1 MIRPDGKLP
10 SSFRDP
16 SGFLFL
22 KDGVIFR
29 RVNTTYKD
37 HYDRLMSSGLYDRLV
52 EAGLLIPHVEADAPS
67 PRQDSGTLYKIIR
80 PEVVPFIS
88 YPHEWC
94 FSQLKHAAL
103 ATLEIQ
109 RTALDFG
116 MCLKDSSAYNIQF
129 KDCAPVLIDTLSFEK
144 YNEGSPWIA
153 YRQFCQHF
161 LAPLSLM
168 SHKDVRLSQLFRVY
182 IDGIPLD
189 LASALLPARSRL
201 KFGLLS
207 HIHFHAKSQ
216 KQYADK
222 PVGAEKIRKMSRLGL
237 MAIIDSLSSTVRKL
251 KWEPRDTE
259 WADYYEDINYSSEA
273 FERKRKCVSEFLDE
287 AKPENLWD
295 IGANTGVFSRIA
307 GSKGIPTISLDMD
320 PSAVEKNYLECV
332 DSKENNVLP
341 LLLDLTN
348 PSPAIGWENLERMSL
363 LDRAPADAALAL
375 ALIHHLAISNN
386 VPLGMLAVFFAGIC
400 NWLIIEFVPKSD
412 SQVQR
417 LLRSRE
423 DIFPDYTQECFET
436 EFGRHFQLCEKR
448 AITDSARTLY
458 LMKKL

>member
-1 MIRPDGKLP
+1 M
-10 SSFRDP
+10 
-16 SGFLFL
+16 
-22 KDGVIFR
+22 
-29 RVNTTYKD
+29 N
-37 HYDRLMSSGLYDRLV
+37 SGLYDRLV
-52 EAGLLIPHVEADAPS
+52 EAGLLIPHAEIDALS
-67 PRQDSGTLYKIIR
+67 PQQDSGTLYKIIR

-88 YPHEWC
+88 YPYEWC

-109 RTALDFG
+109 QTALDFG

-144 YNEGSPWIA
+144 YSEGRPWVA

-168 SHKDVRLSQLFRVY
+168 SQKDVRLSQLFRVH

-222 PVGAEKIRKMSRLGL
+222 PVSAEKMRKVSRLGL
-237 MAIIDSLSSTVRKL
+237 TAIIDSLSSTIGKL
-251 KWEPRDTE
+251 QWKPRGTE

-273 FERKRKCVSEFLDE
+273 FDRKRKCVSEFLDE
-287 AKPENLWD
+287 ARPKNLWD

-307 GSKGIPTISLDMD
+307 GSKGIPTISLDID
-320 PSAVEKNYLECV
+320 PSAVEKNYLECIN
-332 DSKENNVLP
+332 SKEKKVLP

-386 VPLGMLAVFFAGIC
+386 VPLAMLAAFFAGIC
-400 NWLIIEFVPKSD
+400 NWLIIEFVPKAD

-423 DIFPDYTQECFET
+423 DIFPGYTQERFET
-436 EFGRHFQLCEKR
+436 EFGRHFQVCQKR
-448 AITDSARTLY
+448 GIAGSDRTLY